1 MTASYPQPPFRH
13 SCSDPLILEAS
24 MCFTL
29 ACLLRPLQFYP
40 EGYLHHLG
48 NQPEVPSAISGCG
61 TVGGQG
67 PGKINV
73 SCLTSPFIG
82 SPCVFTLHLLNHS
95 SQDTGTWFCS
105 FPSFEVQYQAHNS
118 RSLVGVLCRGW
129 QRQEAGFHPIHSLW
143 NY

>member
-1 MTASYPQPPFRH
+1 
-13 SCSDPLILEAS
+13 

-95 SQDTGTWFCS
+95 SQDTGT
-105 FPSFEVQYQAHNS
+105 
-118 RSLVGVLCRGW
+118 
-129 QRQEAGFHPIHSLW
+129 
-143 NY
+143 